1 MNCEKFN
8 VVIPARYESERFPGK
23 PLCDIAGKPMIEHV
37 WQSAVA
43 SDAGEIFI
51 ATDNNMIQE
60 VASSFGA
67 NVVMTSNEHKSG
79 SERIAEVCDLLSW
92 PESLSIINLQ
102 GDEPLMRPE
111 LINQCAQLLNDS
123 KVDISTLASPIQS
136 DEDLHDTNVVKV
148 IVNKSSHALYFSR
161 TPKHGDCLHH
171 HGIYGYKCCILKKL
185 RTLPATLLEK
195 SEKLEQLR
203 ALEHG
208 FSIKVGQTGIY
219 PGPSVDTE
227 ADLSIVR
234 DLIAK

>member
-1 MNCEKFN
+1 MNHEKFN

-23 PLCDIAGKPMIEHV
+23 LLCDIAGKPMIEHV

-67 NVVMTSNEHKSG
+67 NVVMTSKEHNSG

-136 DEDLHDTNVVKV
+136 DEDLYDANVVKV
-148 IVNKSSHALYFSR
+148 VVDKSSHALHFSR
-161 TPKHGDCLHH
+161 TPKHGNCLHH
-171 HGIYGYKCCILKKL
+171 HGIYGYKCCVLKKL
-185 RTLPATLLEK
+185 RTLPETFLEK

-208 FSIKVGQTGIY
+208 FLIKVGQTSIY

-234 DLIAK
+234 DLIIK

>member
-1 MNCEKFN
+1 MNRENFN

-23 PLCDIAGKPMIEHV
+23 PLCDIAGKPMIEYV

-67 NVVMTSNEHKSG
+67 NVVMTSKKHKSG

-148 IVNKSSHALYFSR
+148 VVNKSSHALYFSR
-161 TPKHGDCLHH
+161 IPKHGDCLHH
-171 HGIYGYKCCILKKL
+171 HGIYGYKCCVLKKL
-185 RTLPATLLEK
+185 RTLPETFLEK

-208 FSIKVGQTGIY
+208 FSIKVGRTDIY

-234 DLIAK
+234 DLITK

>member
-123 KVDISTLASPIQS
+123 EVDISTLASPIQS
-136 DEDLHDTNVVKV
+136 NEDLHDTNVVKV
-148 IVNKSSHALYFSR
+148 IVNKS
-161 TPKHGDCLHH
+161 
-171 HGIYGYKCCILKKL
+171 
-185 RTLPATLLEK
+185 
-195 SEKLEQLR
+195 
-203 ALEHG
+203 
-208 FSIKVGQTGIY
+208 
-219 PGPSVDTE
+219 
-227 ADLSIVR
+227 
-234 DLIAK
+234 